1 MPPRNATVLVPT
13 TVTVELDPIAGID
26 FVDYDPA
33 EPIPAEHR
41 DAIGLVAWRNSAAQ
55 LAEAAAVM
63 PNLRLVQLLSAGTD
77 VADDAGFAPSVTIAS
92 GRGLHDGPVAEHT
105 LALVLAA
112 ARGLHETMRDQDAR
126 RWVNGR
132 NWLTAET
139 GRHAFTTLRGAQVV
153 IWGYGSIAST
163 LAPLLAALGAT
174 VIGVARTART
184 DGDVQ
189 IVTPDRLPG
198 ILPTTDVLI
207 DLLPATTETDGIIGA
222 DVFAQLPPHA
232 WLVNVGRGS
241 TVDEDALLTALR
253 SGHIGGAA
261 LDVFRTEPLPTD
273 SPLWAEPNVIVTPHA
288 AGGRPLGAAD
298 LIRHN
303 VMAMLAG
310 DPVTNAVE
318 R

>member
-1 MPPRNATVLVPT
+1 MLVPT
-13 TVTVELDPIAGID
+13 TITVDLDPIDGID
-26 FVDYDPA
+26 FVSYDPA
-33 EPIPAEHR
+33 EPIPA
-41 DAIGLVAWRNSAAQ
+41 DQVNAIALVAWRNSAAQ
-55 LAEAAAVM
+55 LSDAASRM

-77 VADDAGFAPSVTIAS
+77 VADNAGFAPSVAIAS

-105 LALVLAA
+105 LSLVLAA

-153 IWGYGSIAST
+153 IWGYGSIATT
-163 LAPLLAALGAT
+163 LAPLLTALGAT

-189 IVTPDRLPG
+189 IVSPDRLPS

-207 DLLPATTETDGIIGA
+207 DLLPATAETDGIIGA
-222 DVFAQLPPHA
+222 DVFAQLPQHA
-232 WLVNVGRGS
+232 WLVNVGRGA

-253 SGHIGGAA
+253 SGRIGGAA
-261 LDVFRTEPLPTD
+261 LDVFRTEPLPAD
-273 SPLWAEPNVIVTPHA
+273 SPLWAEPNLIITPHA

-298 LIRHN
+298 LIRRN
-303 VMAMLAG
+303 VTAMLAG
-310 DPVTNAVE
+310 EPVTNAVE